1 MIGGGRRRNFNEDN
15 QYESKRLEG
24 DSGASPVKSSGDK
37 FYRGDA
43 NQAKDRR
50 FNSGWERRSNRGG
63 NSGNWNHDSRSF
75 VKPENGEVKTSS
87 RMETPGD
94 NEVPVTNGED
104 SATTDG

>member
-1 MIGGGRRRNFNEDN
+1 MIGGGRRRNFSEDN

-24 DSGASPVKSSGDK
+24 YSGASPVKWPGDK

-50 FNSGWERRSNRGG
+50 FNSRWERRSNRGG
-63 NSGNWNHDSRSF
+63 NSGNWNHDNRSF

-94 NEVPVTNGED
+94 NEVPVTNSED